1 MRKLMV
7 MSIVTT
13 LVVTI
18 GQSRSIWRT
27 DVDGIAVQL
36 RQSVQKGEMTK
47 RDAVLEMEALAR
59 KYKAIFETTPRDDDG
74 MRSTVANDAH
84 DRCTSALIALHGFED
99 RHSLPLFEEMTGSGD
114 WVIRMYGMTGYV
126 RVAGAVDSLP
136 FVEGISKTPGWGV
149 LDYSPAYGALI
160 AIAFNELLPFGKIYS
175 PVVSTPRP
183 SPTELSPAEKRKVH
197 TFMLEKVQTEQPG
210 IVKALDEALAKHL
223 PGYSNSVQR
232 MEIAERLAKSEEVD
246 LIGKRI
252 SDRWKPIKEEIE
264 KTPANERKDFRAKGD
279 LLDPGKETE

>member
-1 MRKLMV
+1 MRKLVTSGAIV
-7 MSIVTT
+7 MLAIVCLATQT
-13 LVVTI
+13 R
-18 GQSRSIWRT
+18 GPNE
-27 DVDGIAVQL
+27 VDKLAIQL

-59 KYKAIFETTPRDDDG
+59 KYKDIFETTPRDDDG
-74 MRSTVANDAH
+74 MRSTVANDAQW
-84 DRCTSALIALHGFED
+84 RCTSALKALHGFDD
-99 RHSLPLFEEMTGSGD
+99 RHSLPLFEEMTESAD
-114 WVIRMYGMTGYV
+114 FALRYYGMAGYV

-136 FVEGISKTPGWGV
+136 FIERITKKPGWGV
-149 LDYSPAYGALI
+149 LEYSPAYGALT
-160 AIAFNELLPFGKIYS
+160 AIAFNDRLFFNKIYNS
-175 PVVSTPRP
+175 TVSTPRP

-197 TFMLEKVQTEQPG
+197 TFMLEKVQTENEW
-210 IVKALDEALAKHL
+210 IVKLLDEALAEHL

-232 MEIAERLAKSEEVD
+232 MEIAERFAKSEEVD